1 MKTLFI
7 ATLMCVAAM
16 SAKAQVLTSET
27 VKNAYEEV
35 ANQPKSDF
43 VYNAEFTG
51 NNITTMYVYT
61 RKGGG
66 REMLTLTPS
75 LKYEYS
81 YDVDGKLTNK
91 VTYHWDD
98 CMNCWA
104 CTSRHDYILDNGNY
118 TVTYSRFNQQKN
130 SFDEPIEKM
139 IYSLIPF
146 DNVNYVSYYQR
157 EDSSSQLQLISETQ
171 VTGLPQLFAQK

>member
-43 VYNAEFTG
+43 AFNAEYTG
-51 NNITTMYVYT
+51 NNITTMFVYVK
-61 RKGGG
+61 KGGG

-75 LKYEYS
+75 MKYEYS

-91 VTYHWDD
+91 VTYRWDD

-104 CTSRHDYILDNGNY
+104 CASRHDYILDNGNY

-130 SFDEPIEKM
+130 SFDEPVEKM
-139 IYSLIPF
+139 VYSLIPF

>member
-1 MKTLFI
+1 MKNLFF

-27 VKNAYEEV
+27 VKNVYEEV
-35 ANQPKSDF
+35 ANQPKRDF
-43 VYNAEFTG
+43 VFNVDFTG
-51 NNITTMYVYT
+51 NNISTMFVYIK
-61 RKGGG
+61 KGGG

-81 YDVDGKLTNK
+81 YDVDGKLTDK

-104 CTSRHDYILDNGNY
+104 CTSRHNYILDNDKY
-118 TVTYSRFNQQKN
+118 TVTYSRFNKNEN
-130 SFDEPIEKM
+130 SFDEPVEKM
-139 IYSLIPF
+139 VYSLIPY

-157 EDSSSQLQLISETQ
+157 EDSSSPLQLISETQ
-171 VTGLPQLFAQK
+171 VSGLPLLFAQK